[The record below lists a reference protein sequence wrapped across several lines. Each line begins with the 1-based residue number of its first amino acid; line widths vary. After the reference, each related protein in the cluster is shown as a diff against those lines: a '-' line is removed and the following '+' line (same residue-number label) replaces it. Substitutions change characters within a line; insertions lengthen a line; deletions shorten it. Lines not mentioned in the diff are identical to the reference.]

1 MNKVLKTQIV
11 GSAIDIMSNALK
23 RLSKENQCD
32 ATNIQLVIK
41 FDGQRVLYS
50 YMKDYQK
57 ISDLTFNEI
66 LGVKFDF
73 KQREFLTA
81 PFLQKSIVRLAEE
94 KNVDVNEM
102 SSIIMTKD
110 FKRIN
115 IPKLAVLT
123 TEEGIKRIK
132 EFFGKLTEWKNIND
146 LVPLNFT
153 TSKNL
158 KRTGKAGI
166 FSGSLELAKEGDLSI
181 KQEKLFDDVFIK
193 ENK

>member
-110 FKRIN
+110 SDANKVYM
-115 IPKLAVLT
+115 LAYHNN
-123 TEEGIKRIK
+123 
-132 EFFGKLTEWKNIND
+132 EFY
-146 LVPLNFT
+146 
-153 TSKNL
+153 
-158 KRTGKAGI
+158 
-166 FSGSLELAKEGDLSI
+166 
-181 KQEKLFDDVFIK
+181 KQISFNWLFDSPEEILGDIMG
-193 ENK
+193 